1 MVLIS
6 QYKNISHNIQI
17 RLVPL
22 VEPSGSVGSSGE
34 KRTKRSSEEGEKEE
48 EITLDG
54 LVLGL
59 GLGYSSVTKN
69 GYNFF
74 DYYFW
79 IHFHLN

>member
-6 QYKNISHNIQI
+6 QYINISHNKLI

-22 VEPSGSVGSSGE
+22 VELSGSVESSGE
-34 KRTKRSSEEGEKEE
+34 KRIKRSSEEGEKEE

-59 GLGYSSVTKN
+59 GLGYSSVTRN

-74 DYYFW
+74 DYY
-79 IHFHLN
+79 L